1 MAKSLKV
8 ERLRGLDIN
17 VTPNIRTVDTYAPP
31 AAADT
36 RNNRGTQLVNFI
48 SQLSPQL
55 QEYKKKHDAATEELQ
70 LRQITDMQFE
80 NKDGTFKSL
89 EQLRESGEFHASN
102 PTVAYAF
109 NKSLGMEIGDKVRA
123 SVLDRYNQGVKDGS
137 ILRLTSEQTQQWV
150 EQTTQQVASEYKEYT
165 SGMGV
170 MAGIKASTKE
180 LEGSLISNQASRAEA
195 HAEDM
200 MNHAFNVQVSNALT
214 GVDMTDAGALERAL
228 STLGESLYATDSSL
242 TGTEVNKKMTNAL
255 KARIAVTQDPAEL
268 TAIIE
273 ASRNIKAGSGTLGGT
288 SYWTELGLD
297 TVINDAIERSDRLAT
312 ANQSRKNRVESAASE
327 QLQEQVIAHIQ
338 GGGTAEDFDYPLD
351 SILNPAQQS
360 RIYAATANALTV
372 TEPMTSEEYVEVYNY
387 FSKLTPPQATSEY
400 QKIMNGTHSQF
411 KNLSIADLNVIA
423 GIKNVAPK
431 NGTELYSDPFY
442 KGLEKKTA
450 EGYGAWDVLSRDIK
464 VFSED
469 ENARIWDEASVLL
482 KEKWLEVVAD
492 TSAIEQ
498 YLPEHTSK
506 VEQAGGTVNLQTIL
520 NTPALNRKLKD
531 AMYNSVIQRIEPGD
545 LSEAA
550 NTQGAGN
557 QTEVLDGNGNN
568 KTIKFTPGGD

>member
-55 QEYKKKHDAATEELQ
+55 QDYKKKQDAATEELQ

-89 EQLRESGEFHASN
+89 DQLRESGEFHASN

-150 EQTTQQVASEYKEYT
+150 EQTTQQVASEYKGYT

-180 LEGSLISNQASRAEA
+180 LEGSIISNQASRAEA

-200 MNHAFNVQVSNALT
+200 MNHAFDVQVSNALT
-214 GVDMTDAGALERAL
+214 GVDMTDAGALEGAL

-242 TGTEVNKKMTNAL
+242 TGTEINKKMTIAL
-255 KARIAVTQDPAEL
+255 KNRIAVTQDPAEL
-268 TAIIE
+268 TAIME
-273 ASRNIKAGSGTLGGT
+273 AARNVKAGSGTLGGT

-297 TVINDAIERSDRLAT
+297 TVINDAVERSDSLAT
-312 ANQSRKNRVESAASE
+312 ANQSRKNRVEVAASE

-338 GGGTAEDFDYPLD
+338 MGGTVEEFDFPLH
-351 SILNPAQQS
+351 SILNPAQQNRLYS
-360 RIYAATANALTV
+360 ATANALNV
-372 TEPMTSEEYVEVYNY
+372 TEPMTSEEYVEIYSY
-387 FSKLTPPQATSEY
+387 FSKLTPAQAAIQH
-400 QKIMNGTHSQF
+400 QKIMNGTHSLFQ
-411 KNLSIADLNVIA
+411 NSSIEDLNQIA
-423 GIKNVAPK
+423 GIKNVAPL

-442 KGLEKKTA
+442 KALEKKTA
-450 EGYGAWDVLSRDIK
+450 QGYEVWDVMGRDIIAFNK
-464 VFSED
+464 P
-469 ENARIWDEASVLL
+469 AQALIWNQASVLL
-482 KEKWLEVVAD
+482 KEKWLEVVRD

-498 YLPEHTSK
+498 YLPEYTRK

-520 NTPALNRKLKD
+520 STAALNHKLKD

-545 LSEAA
+545 LSEAT

-557 QTEVLDGNGNN
+557 QTEVKNLNGDT
-568 KTIKFTPGGD
+568 TIIEFTPGGN